1 MTANSSV
8 AGSRSAIRL
17 ADRLRQ
23 AVADAEIAMQRGPQE
38 AAVLHEE
45 RLVEAKLLDQREPL
59 RLGVVLPEQDVD
71 RVADVVEQ
79 GEGDEA
85 DDKQDR
91 NSLEEAGKD
100 EAEHGAVTYRQPS

>member
-1 MTANSSV
+1 M
-8 AGSRSAIRL
+8 
-17 ADRLRQ
+17 
-23 AVADAEIAMQRGPQE
+23 
-38 AAVLHEE
+38 HEE

-85 DDKQDR
+85 DDQKDR
-91 NSLEEAGKD
+91 DSLEEPGADDTEHAG
-100 EAEHGAVTYRQPS
+100 AN